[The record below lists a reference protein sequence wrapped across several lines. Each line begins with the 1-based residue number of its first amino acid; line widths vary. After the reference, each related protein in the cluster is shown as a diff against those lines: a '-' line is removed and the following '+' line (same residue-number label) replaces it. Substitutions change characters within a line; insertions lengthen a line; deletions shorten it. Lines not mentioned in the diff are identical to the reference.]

1 MGSGFYAPK
10 SKVLPSGAG
19 VGPVQNMSDIKSIAI
34 VGAGALG
41 GYYGGRLAQH
51 GRDVHLLLRSD
62 YAHVRDRG
70 LRVRSVSGDFALR
83 PDQVR
88 VYNDPSAMP
97 KVDLV
102 IVTLKST
109 ENRQFARLI
118 TPLLHERTAILTLQ
132 NGLGN
137 EDDLARLF
145 GIERVL
151 GGIAFVCI
159 NRTAPGE
166 LHHTEAGFIRLGE
179 FAGHAGRSPR
189 AERIVEMF
197 NSSNV
202 RAHVIDG
209 PVRGARWAK
218 LVWNVPFNGLG
229 ALLDATTEQLLA
241 TDDGTALVRAVM
253 NEVIAAAAADGITL
267 PRDMPDQQI
276 AATRGMGAYRTST
289 QVDRQT
295 GRPME
300 IEAIFTRPWEVA
312 QRANVSAPLLQ
323 LLHVSLTHLNAS
335 TKR

>member
-1 MGSGFYAPK
+1 MRGRARAGGSTTKTVYPPDVVHA
-10 SKVLPSGAG
+10 L
-19 VGPVQNMSDIKSIAI
+19 NSIAI

-51 GRDVHLLLRSD
+51 GFGVHMLLRSD
-62 YAHVRDRG
+62 FDHVREHG
-70 LRVRSVSGDFALR
+70 LNVRSVSGDFSLT
-83 PDQVR
+83 PQQLH
-88 VYNDPSAMP
+88 VYNDPAAMP

-102 IVTLKST
+102 VVTLKST
-109 ENRQFARLI
+109 ENHQFERLI
-118 TPLLHERTAILTLQ
+118 TPLLHEETAILTLQ

-145 GIERVL
+145 GARRVL

-166 LHHTEAGFIRLGE
+166 LHHTEPGFIRLGE
-179 FAGHAGRSPR
+179 FAGDVGRSAR

-197 NSSNV
+197 NASNV

-229 ALLDATTEQLLA
+229 ALLDATTDQLLA
-241 TDDGTALVRAVM
+241 SDDGTQLVRAVM

-267 PRDMPDQQI
+267 PADMPDQQI
-276 AATRGMGAYRTST
+276 TATRGMGAYRTST

-295 GRPME
+295 GRAME
-300 IEAIFTRPWEVA
+300 VAAIFTRAWEVA
-312 QRANVSAPLLQ
+312 RRGNVPAPLLH
-323 LLHVSLTHLNAS
+323 LLHVSLTHLNRA